1 MARLID
7 EGTDHIDGYS
17 RKETNEKKKDD
28 KGQ

>member
-7 EGTDHIDGYS
+7 ERADHIDGYC